1 MYRVIAFFIDLK
13 DGEHPYSVGDAFPRE
28 GHTVS
33 EERIKELASNRNKR
47 KMPLIERVMEP
58 AKKPDTATVSEA
70 IPKTEPVAVPPKEK
84 NDRSRSASN
93 VKSKPRKKK

>member
-1 MYRVIAFFIDLK
+1 MYRVIASFIDLK

-33 EERIKELASNRNKR
+33 EERIKELAGNKNKR
-47 KMPLIERVMEP
+47 KTPLIERVMEP

-70 IPKTEPVAVPPKEK
+70 IPKTAPVAAAPKEK
-84 NDRSRSASN
+84 NDRSGSASN
-93 VKSKPRKKK
+93 AKSKPRKKK